1 MKRPGKKVATDRSFV
16 VALSRGLDVLRAF
29 RPNDGLLGNQEIAA
43 RTNLPKPTVS
53 RLTYTL
59 TKLGYLTPVPRFEK
73 YQLAPSAMSLGY
85 AALANLGVR
94 HLSEAYREE
103 VMRETGGAVAV
114 GGRDRLSMIY
124 FGQSRNGLTLGVQLD
139 VGSRIPIATTAM
151 GRAYIWALPSDERAA
166 LLRELRE
173 HYGSRWPRMRDGIE
187 RAGETVAQLGF
198 TISAGEWQNDVHAVG
213 VALKLND
220 GTGPYAFN
228 CGAPAFRF
236 TEDRLRSDIGPRLVA
251 MVRNIEAALGGAGAT
266 IKKRRKQKD
275 ESRRESCTCGR
286 GDQVAFIVDDR
297 RPARTVLRSN
307 ESAGPRRMT
316 QAQLA
321 QEQCPLLAV
330 RDVSVV
336 FGGIIAL
343 NGVSFDMHQGQILG
357 LIGPNG
363 AGKTTLF
370 NCLSRLYQPSSGD
383 ILMEGVSI
391 LKRPPHR
398 IAEIGIGRTFQNV
411 ALFPNLSVLDNVRIG
426 THARTNSDIVS
437 DSLKLRLGP
446 PRRSRTQQARP

>member
-1 MKRPGKKVATDRSFV
+1 MAAMIGLVEFSISVSTSCRPGGFGGLPNSVMSAPAIKVRPPQAAALNAFTGGLSTVTMATTSRRSSLTTSFTGLSLDILFLTNFALRNLIPHLDMEGYFEARRLSTSSAQQQAMKRPGKKVATDRSFV

-29 RPNDGLLGNQEIAA
+29 HPNDGLLGNQEIAA

-73 YQLAPSAMSLGY
+73 YQLAPSAMALGY

-151 GRAYIWALPSDERAA
+151 GRAYIWALPNDERAS

-187 RAGETVAQLGF
+187 RAGETVEKLGF
-198 TISAGEWQNDVHAVG
+198 AISAGEWHDDIHAVG

-236 TEDRLRSDIGPRLVA
+236 TEDRLRNDIGPRLVA
-251 MVRNIEAALGGAGAT
+251 MVRNIEAALGGAAPQS
-266 IKKRRKQKD
+266 KKE
-275 ESRRESCTCGR
+275 ESKKLKTG
-286 GDQVAFIVDDR
+286 GKVAR
-297 RPARTVLRSN
+297 
-307 ESAGPRRMT
+307 
-316 QAQLA
+316 
-321 QEQCPLLAV
+321 
-330 RDVSVV
+330 VV
-336 FGGIIAL
+336 EGI
-343 NGVSFDMHQGQILG
+343 
-357 LIGPNG
+357 
-363 AGKTTLF
+363 
-370 NCLSRLYQPSSGD
+370 R
-383 ILMEGVSI
+383 
-391 LKRPPHR
+391 
-398 IAEIGIGRTFQNV
+398 
-411 ALFPNLSVLDNVRIG
+411 
-426 THARTNSDIVS
+426 
-437 DSLKLRLGP
+437 
-446 PRRSRTQQARP
+446 